1 MERKK
6 VPIIYGYPSR
16 MPGDPPG
23 RIAER
28 LFPNRYEFGTGG
40 CTYIPG
46 FTLAEAEGGRP
57 VGKWIQGDPQVPW
70 TRFGVKIAER
80 AQYPIQ
86 TYRCVKCGYL
96 ESYARA

>member
-1 MERKK
+1 MSEIVCAKC
-6 VPIIYGYPSR
+6 
-16 MPGDPPG
+16 
-23 RIAER
+23 
-28 LFPNRYEFGTGG
+28 GG
-40 CTYIPG
+40 GMQEG

-96 ESYARA
+96 ESYARG